1 MTRYGF
7 LGAVALAA
15 SALASPAMAQQVI
28 YNPGYCAQFYP
39 GANCQ
44 NLGPGNPYTGGYQQR
59 AAYQQN
65 RWKLERGG
73 GWNNS
78 YNRRDNGNPYAG
90 GYQRRAAYQ
99 QNTWNGGWNNSYNR
113 WDTGNPYTGGYQ
125 QSAAYQ
131 PYAAGTTAT
140 TAGTMEIR
148 TPAVISSAPPTSR
161 PAGPLWR
168 LDVESAARSVTA
180 GAIAT
185 APFAAYDKATRAI
198 MASPMPSGT
207 G

>member
-1 MTRYGF
+1 MTKYSF
-7 LGAVALAA
+7 LGAVVVAA

-39 GANCQ
+39 NANCQ

-65 RWKLERGG
+65 RWNG

-78 YNRRDNGNPYAG
+78 YNRWDNGNPYAG

-99 QNTWNGGWNNSYNR
+99 QNGWNGGWNNSYNR
-113 WDTGNPYTGGYQ
+113 WDNNDWRYRRGPGDV
-125 QSAAYQ
+125 
-131 PYAAGTTAT
+131 AAGVVGGAI
-140 TAGTMEIR
+140 G
-148 TPAVISSAPPTSR
+148 
-161 PAGPLWR
+161 
-168 LDVESAARSVTA
+168 TA

-185 APFAAYDKATRAI
+185 APFAAYDNGQSYAQRNGLVCT
-198 MASPMPSGT
+198 PGT
-207 G
+207 WFRGEDGRRHLCQ